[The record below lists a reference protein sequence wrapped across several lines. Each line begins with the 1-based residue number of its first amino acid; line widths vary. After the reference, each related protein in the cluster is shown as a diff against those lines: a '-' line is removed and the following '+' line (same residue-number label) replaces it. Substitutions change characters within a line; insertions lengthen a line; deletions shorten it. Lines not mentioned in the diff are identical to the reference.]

1 MKRSFFRRTRVLAFT
16 LVELLVVIGIIAI
29 LAGIIGVS
37 VGSAIKA
44 AKRAKSTSM
53 AVQLQT
59 SMQSYYTE
67 YSVYPAVTTATGDS
81 YYGATDVADWETLT
95 YGLCGNINP
104 ATGKAPGG
112 ATTLN
117 TREIPFLSLSHSD
130 IDANGIPQNPFYT
143 TGSGL
148 AQYFSTA
155 LDTDYSGVIG
165 DSGAASG
172 VLPNF
177 PQPPSTNWGVAQP
190 VPGGVAVWC
199 SNDQPITTTASS
211 NPRFWSH
218 TY

>member
-1 MKRSFFRRTRVLAFT
+1 MKRSSRRSRSIAFT

-59 SMQSYYTE
+59 SIQSYYTE
-67 YSVYPAVTTATGDS
+67 YSVYPVPAGAATGDT
-81 YYGATDVADWETLT
+81 YYSSTDQADWKTLT

-104 ATGKAPGG
+104 YTGIALTGTP
-112 ATTLN
+112 TLN
-117 TREIPFLSLSHSD
+117 TRGIPFLSLSHSD

-143 TGSGL
+143 AGSAF
-148 AQYFSTA
+148 AQYFA
-155 LDTDYSGVIG
+155 VAMDTDYSGVIG
-165 DSGAASG
+165 DSGSASG
-172 VLPNF
+172 VIPNF
-177 PQPPSTNWGVAQP
+177 PQPPSTNWGTAQP
-190 VPGGVAVWC
+190 VPGGVAVWN
-199 SNDQPITTTASS
+199 SNDQPTTTTAAS
-211 NPRFWSH
+211 NERFWSK